1 MGWGWGWGWLLLTVA
16 AALLLAVAATAAPGE
31 RGAHVARTPGAPLGR
46 LSVVAIQ
53 LSFRLPS
60 VAALLL
66 TVLPALLPVAAGWSD
81 PSDHSVWRLAV
92 AALHA
97 LLLAVLPALL
107 PVAPLL
113 PSIPPL
119 LPSIAALH
127 ALLLAVASLLLLAVA
142 LLLPVL
148 HGDRGAARLDR
159 ARRQCGLEPRRRRSE
174 EAEREQTQVQHPPER
189 GHLLRGRRC
198 EPLRR
203 LLGCRL
209 VSSWMGDIHGQ
220 RHC

>member
-1 MGWGWGWGWLLLTVA
+1 MGWGRGWGWGLGLGWGWGWLLLTVT

-119 LPSIAALH
+119 LPSIAAL
-127 ALLLAVASLLLLAVA
+127 LLAVAALLLLAVA

-148 HGDRGAARLDR
+148 HGDRGAARLYR

-203 LLGCRL
+203 RLLG
-209 VSSWMGDIHGQ
+209 
-220 RHC
+220 